1 MKNEKAY
8 GHLIGSSS
16 RLRLFEFAFNLG
28 SSRVD
33 MVGTEA
39 GEEDIVVDTMVDT
52 MVDTTVEDF
61 THIGDLDGVFGDG
74 LF

>member
-1 MKNEKAY
+1 
-8 GHLIGSSS
+8 
-16 RLRLFEFAFNLG
+16 
-28 SSRVD
+28 

-39 GEEDIVVDTMVDT
+39 GEEDIVVDTMADT
-52 MVDTTVEDF
+52 MVDTMGATTVEDF